1 MAGTCKRSF
10 GFTVNFG
17 VAPLSIAV
25 MRLNGVP
32 PSREDL
38 PLRALVTDV
47 HLRSAVA
54 GLRALGAAGTE
65 VLALAPSWLGAGLRS
80 RHARGRAAGPDA
92 VADPAGFAARVG
104 ALGAEFGPLV
114 VYPGQEAAIDA
125 LLAAPRPL
133 LDKLALPYSS
143 PESLKAVRDKRSL
156 AELCAGVGLRAP
168 KTLFEGTA
176 AELLEGR
183 ISPPFMLKP
192 ARPGGTL
199 GSAAPVGFEHELR
212 TRLVG
217 MPPDEPL
224 LVQKCTPGPLTAVA
238 LVLDRAGRVVSR
250 FQQEARR
257 TWPPEAGPSSL
268 AVSVP
273 PDEDLVTRSAR
284 LLAEAGYSGLAEL
297 QFVGNGRSRELID
310 VNPRFYGSLP
320 LALAAGVNLPAAWH
334 ANVTGAPTPSPGH
347 YRVGV
352 TYRWLEADFS
362 AALRGSPRLLL
373 DRARSPRT
381 GSMWASDDPLASVF
395 LAASAAGARIRRRL
409 PKCHRVAT

>member
-1 MAGTCKRSF
+1 M
-10 GFTVNFG
+10 
-17 VAPLSIAV
+17 
-25 MRLNGVP
+25 
-32 PSREDL
+32 
-38 PLRALVTDV
+38 RALVTDV

-54 GLRALGAAGTE
+54 GMRALGVAGTE
-65 VLALAPSWLGAGLRS
+65 VLGLAPSWLGAGLRS
-80 RHARGRAAGPDA
+80 RHARIRAAGPDA
-92 VADPAGFAARVG
+92 VLDPVGYAARVG

-133 LDKLALPYSS
+133 LDKLVLPYSS

-156 AELCAGVGLRAP
+156 AELSTGVGLGAP
-168 KTLFEGTA
+168 NTLFEGTA
-176 AELLEGR
+176 ADLLEGR

-199 GSAAPVGFEHELR
+199 GSAEPVGDESELR
-212 TRLVG
+212 ARLVG
-217 MPPDEPL
+217 MPADEPL
-224 LVQKCTPGPLTAVA
+224 LVQERVPGPLTAVA
-238 LVLDRAGRVVSR
+238 LVLDRAGRLVSR

-273 PDEDLVTRSAR
+273 PDEDLVNRCAR
-284 LLAEAGYSGLAEL
+284 LLAEVGYSGLAEL
-297 QFVGNGRSRELID
+297 QFVGNGRGRELID

-334 ANVTGAPTPSPGH
+334 ACVTGAQTPSPSP

-362 AALRGSPRLLL
+362 AALRGAPRLLL
-373 DRARSPRT
+373 DRAGSPRT
-381 GSMWASDDPLASVF
+381 GSMWASDDPLASLF
-395 LAASAAGARIRRRL
+395 LATSAAGARIRRRL
-409 PKCHRVAT
+409 PKYRRVPT